1 LRYELQIATR
11 YLRARRR
18 DAFISI
24 TTIFTAIGVMI
35 GVAALVIV
43 LAVMGGFE
51 QSLRQ
56 RILTLTP
63 QVQILSFN
71 GSISGYDAL
80 LARANSV
87 HGVAGSDPF
96 IVGQAMVSSPR
107 GISGVIARGID
118 PANAAIVSQLLRY
131 IQQGSLDS
139 LSAPGTTSAAT
150 IAPAASAT
158 TPSSHSL
165 SPSRSSPSSQSSPAS
180 QSSAAPASLS
190 DGAIAIGS
198 TLAEKLKV
206 RVGDRVTAVVPV
218 TGRSDND
225 ITTKSGHFT
234 VGAIF
239 ESGVAF
245 LDRDL
250 VFMGLGNAQRFFGRV
265 GKVDGLEIQLINLDD
280 TDLVTAQL
288 RSLFGPQFR
297 VSNWMEFNE
306 AAAAG
311 FEMLKR
317 VYTLVLLMLIGVAAF
332 NLVATLIMVVMEKRK
347 DIAVLMSMGATPREV
362 RLIFVFKGL
371 IVGAFGTIAGLLLGA
386 VGCFVL
392 AHYHFIHIQKEIYGM
407 STIPIAVQPLS
418 FALVAV
424 ASMIL
429 CLIATFYPARQASR
443 ELPVE
448 VFRG

>member
-1 LRYELQIATR
+1 MR

-35 GVAALVIV
+35 GVAALVMV
-43 LAVMGGFE
+43 LAVMSGFE
-51 QSLRQ
+51 QSLRL

-71 GSISGYDAL
+71 GSMTNYPAL
-80 LARANSV
+80 LARANAV
-87 HGVAGSDPF
+87 RGVAGSDPF
-96 IVGQAMVSSPR
+96 VVGQAMMSSPR
-107 GISGVIARGID
+107 GISGVIVRGID
-118 PANAAIVSQLLRY
+118 PQNAAIVSQLLHY
-131 IQQGSLDS
+131 IQHGSLDS
-139 LSAPGTTSAAT
+139 LSVPGSPPAPPVVNKVIGHAHAR
-150 IAPAASAT
+150 APT
-158 TPSSHSL
+158 
-165 SPSRSSPSSQSSPAS
+165 PAS
-180 QSSAAPASLS
+180 VTPAAPATS

-206 RVGDRVTAVVPV
+206 AIGDPVTAVVPV
-218 TGRSDND
+218 TAGPDND
-225 ITTKSGHFT
+225 IITKTGHFR

-250 VFMGLGNAQRFFGRV
+250 VFMGLANAQSFFGRE
-265 GKVDGLEIQLINLDD
+265 GKVDGLEVQLINLDD

-288 RSLFGPQFR
+288 RVQFGSSYR

-317 VYTLVLLMLIGVAAF
+317 VYALVLLMLIGVAAF

-362 RLIFVFKGL
+362 RLIFVLKGL
-371 IVGAFGTIAGLLLGA
+371 IVGAFGTVAGLLLGA
-386 VGCFVL
+386 TGCFVL
-392 AHYHFIHIQKEIYGM
+392 SHYHFIHIQKEIYGM
-407 STIPIAVQPLS
+407 STLPIAIEPLS

>member
-1 LRYELQIATR
+1 VR

-24 TTIFTAIGVMI
+24 TTIFTAVGVMI
-35 GVAALVIV
+35 GVAALVVV

-51 QSLRQ
+51 QSLRL

-71 GSISGYDAL
+71 GSISGYGAL
-80 LARANSV
+80 LARANSIR
-87 HGVAGSDPF
+87 GVAGSDPF
-96 IVGQAMVSSPR
+96 IVGQAMISSPR
-107 GISGVIARGID
+107 GISGVIVRGID
-118 PANAAIVSQLLRY
+118 PDNAAIVAQLLRY
-131 IQQGSLDS
+131 IQHGSLGS
-139 LSAPGTTSAAT
+139 LSAAGP
-150 IAPAASAT
+150 PAASAAT
-158 TPSSHSL
+158 VAA
-165 SPSRSSPSSQSSPAS
+165 PSRSRLPSTMPT
-180 QSSAAPASLS
+180 

-206 RVGDRVTAVVPV
+206 TIGDQVTAVVPV
-218 TGRSDND
+218 TGGADND
-225 ITTKSGHFT
+225 ITTKTGRFT

-250 VFMGLGNAQRFFGRV
+250 VFMGLGNAQRFFGRE

-280 TDLVTAQL
+280 TDVVTAQL
-288 RSLFGPQFR
+288 RSRFGSSFR

-317 VYTLVLLMLIGVAAF
+317 VYALVLLMLIGVAAF

-362 RLIFVFKGL
+362 RLIFVLKGL
-371 IVGAFGTIAGLLLGA
+371 IVGAFGTVAGLVLGA
-386 VGCFVL
+386 IGCFVL
-392 AHYHFIHIQKEIYGM
+392 SRYHFIHIQKEIYGM
-407 STIPIAVQPLS
+407 STLPVAMQPVS

-429 CLIATFYPARQASR
+429 CLVATFYPARQASR

>member
-1 LRYELQIATR
+1 LRYELQIAVR

-35 GVAALVIV
+35 GVAALVVV

-87 HGVAGSDPF
+87 AGVAGSDPF
-96 IVGQAMVSSPR
+96 IVGQAMISSSR
-107 GISGVIARGID
+107 GISGVIVRGID
-118 PANAAIVSQLLRY
+118 PDNAAIVAQLLRY
-131 IQQGSLDS
+131 IQHGSLRS
-139 LSAPGTTSAAT
+139 LSGGITPAAGA
-150 IAPAASAT
+150 APAAI
-158 TPSSHSL
+158 
-165 SPSRSSPSSQSSPAS
+165 PAS
-180 QSSAAPASLS
+180 SIARSPTPAI

-198 TLAEKLKV
+198 TLADKLKV
-206 RVGDRVTAVVPV
+206 TIGDTVTAVVPV
-218 TGRSDND
+218 TGGPDND
-225 ITTKSGHFT
+225 LTTKTGHFT

-250 VFMGLGNAQRFFGRV
+250 VFMGLGNAQSFFGRV

-288 RSLFGPQFR
+288 RARFGPSFR

-317 VYTLVLLMLIGVAAF
+317 VYALVLLMLIGVAAF

-347 DIAVLMSMGATPREV
+347 DIAVLMSMGATPAEV
-362 RLIFVFKGL
+362 RLIFVLKGL
-371 IVGAFGTIAGLLLGA
+371 IVGAFGTIAGLVLGA
-386 VGCFVL
+386 IGCFVL
-392 AHYHFIHIQKEIYGM
+392 SHYHFIHIQKEIYGM
-407 STIPIAVQPLS
+407 STLPVAMQPLN
-418 FALVAV
+418 FALVAI
-424 ASMIL
+424 ASMLL
-429 CLIATFYPARQASR
+429 CLVATFYPARQASR

-448 VFRG
+448 VFRS

>member
-1 LRYELQIATR
+1 MRYELQIAAR

-35 GVAALVIV
+35 GVAALVVV

-71 GSISGYDAL
+71 GSISNYDDL
-80 LARANSV
+80 LKRADSLR
-87 HGVAGSDPF
+87 GVAGSDPF
-96 IVGQAMVSSPR
+96 IVGQAMMSSPR
-107 GISGVIARGID
+107 GISGVIVRGID
-118 PANAAIVSQLLRY
+118 PQNAAIVSQLLHY
-131 IQQGSLDS
+131 IQHGSLDT
-139 LSAPGTTSAAT
+139 LSV
-150 IAPAASAT
+150 PAAVPVVATPPPVAKLSKSASRKSHAPPP
-158 TPSSHSL
+158 TPAPVVQAAST
-165 SPSRSSPSSQSSPAS
+165 SSPP
-180 QSSAAPASLS
+180 S

-206 RVGDRVTAVVPV
+206 AIGDPVTAVVPV
-218 TGRSDND
+218 TAGPDND
-225 ITTKSGHFT
+225 IATKTGHFK

-250 VFMGLGNAQRFFGRV
+250 VFMGLGNAQSFFGRV
-265 GKVDGLEIQLINLDD
+265 GKVDGLEVQLINLDD

-288 RSLFGPQFR
+288 RKQFGTSYR
-297 VSNWMEFNE
+297 VTNWMQFNE

-317 VYTLVLLMLIGVAAF
+317 VYALVLLMLIGVAAF

-362 RLIFVFKGL
+362 RLIFVLKGL
-371 IVGAFGTIAGLLLGA
+371 IVGAFGTVAGLMLGA
-386 VGCFVL
+386 IGCFVL
-392 AHYHFIHIQKEIYGM
+392 SHYHFIHIQKEIYGM
-407 STIPIAVQPLS
+407 STVPIQFQPFNFL
-418 FALVAV
+418 LVAV

-429 CLIATFYPARQASR
+429 CLVATFYPARQASR

-448 VFRG
+448 VFRS

>member
-1 LRYELQIATR
+1 MR

-35 GVAALVIV
+35 GVAALVMV
-43 LAVMGGFE
+43 LAVMSGFE
-51 QSLRQ
+51 QSLRL

-71 GSISGYDAL
+71 GSMTNYPTL
-80 LARANSV
+80 LARANAV
-87 HGVAGSDPF
+87 RGVAGSDPF
-96 IVGQAMVSSPR
+96 VVGQAMMSSPR
-107 GISGVIARGID
+107 GISGVIVRGID
-118 PANAAIVSQLLRY
+118 PQNAAIVSQLLHY
-131 IQQGSLDS
+131 IQHGSLDS
-139 LSAPGTTSAAT
+139 LAVPGSPPAPPVVNKVVGHTAHARAPTPASV
-150 IAPAASAT
+150 APA
-158 TPSSHSL
+158 PV
-165 SPSRSSPSSQSSPAS
+165 P
-180 QSSAAPASLS
+180 S

-206 RVGDRVTAVVPV
+206 AIGDPVTAVVPV
-218 TGRSDND
+218 TAGPDND
-225 ITTKSGHFT
+225 IITKTGHFR

-250 VFMGLGNAQRFFGRV
+250 VFMGLANAQSFFGRE
-265 GKVDGLEIQLINLDD
+265 GKVDGLEVQLINLDD

-288 RSLFGPQFR
+288 RVQFGSSYR

-317 VYTLVLLMLIGVAAF
+317 VYALVLLMLIGVAAF

-362 RLIFVFKGL
+362 RLIFVLKGL
-371 IVGAFGTIAGLLLGA
+371 IVGAFGTVAGLLLGA
-386 VGCFVL
+386 TGCFVL
-392 AHYHFIHIQKEIYGM
+392 SHYHFIHIQKEIYGM
-407 STIPIAVQPLS
+407 STLPIAIEPLS

>member
-1 LRYELQIATR
+1 LRYELQIAVR

-35 GVAALVIV
+35 GVAALVVV

-51 QSLRQ
+51 QSLRE

-87 HGVAGSDPF
+87 TGVAGSDPF
-96 IVGQAMVSSPR
+96 IVGQAMISSPR
-107 GISGVIARGID
+107 GISGVIVRGID
-118 PANAAIVSQLLRY
+118 PDNAAIVGQLLRY
-131 IQQGSLDS
+131 IQHGSLGS
-139 LSAPGTTSAAT
+139 LSNANNAT
-150 IAPAASAT
+150 PSAT
-158 TPSSHSL
+158 TTTMTPAL
-165 SPSRSSPSSQSSPAS
+165 SRSRSPTP
-180 QSSAAPASLS
+180 PV

-198 TLAEKLKV
+198 TLADKLKV
-206 RVGDRVTAVVPV
+206 TIGDPVTAVVPV
-218 TGRSDND
+218 TNGPNHD
-225 ITTKSGHFT
+225 IATKTGHFI

-250 VFMGLGNAQRFFGRV
+250 VFMGLGNAQSFFGRV

-288 RSLFGPQFR
+288 RARFGASFR
-297 VSNWMEFNE
+297 VSNWKEFNA

-317 VYTLVLLMLIGVAAF
+317 VYALVLLMLIGVAAF

-347 DIAVLMSMGATPREV
+347 DIAVLMSMGATPAEV
-362 RLIFVFKGL
+362 RRIFVLKGL
-371 IVGAFGTIAGLLLGA
+371 IVGAFGTIAGLVLGA
-386 VGCFVL
+386 IGCFVL
-392 AHYHFIHIQKEIYGM
+392 SHYHFIHIQKEIYGM
-407 STIPIAVQPLS
+407 STLPVAMQPLS
-418 FALVAV
+418 FALVAI
-424 ASMIL
+424 ASMLL
-429 CLIATFYPARQASR
+429 CLVATFYPARQASR

>member
-1 LRYELQIATR
+1 MVAVRIRQSVLHLRYELQIATR

-35 GVAALVIV
+35 GVAALVVV

-71 GSISGYDAL
+71 GSIANYDAL
-80 LARANSV
+80 LARADATP
-87 HGVAGSDPF
+87 GVAGSDPF
-96 IVGQAMVSSPR
+96 VVGQAMMSSPR
-107 GISGVIARGID
+107 GISGVIVRGID
-118 PANAAIVSQLLRY
+118 PQNAAIVSQLKGY
-131 IQQGSLDS
+131 IQHGSLDK
-139 LSAPGTTSAAT
+139 LSAPGEPPSAPPAMQPSLRKSHGAT
-150 IAPAASAT
+150 LTPAA
-158 TPSSHSL
+158 L
-165 SPSRSSPSSQSSPAS
+165 
-180 QSSAAPASLS
+180 APMPS

-206 RVGDRVTAVVPV
+206 AIGQPVTAVVPV
-218 TGRSDND
+218 TAGPDND
-225 ITTKSGHFT
+225 IATKTGHFT
-234 VGAIF
+234 IGAIF

-250 VFMGLGNAQRFFGRV
+250 VFMGLQNAQRFFGRE
-265 GKVDGLEIQLINLDD
+265 GKVDGLEIQLINLDN
-280 TDLVTAQL
+280 TDAVTAQL
-288 RSLFGPQFR
+288 RAEFGSSYR

-317 VYTLVLLMLIGVAAF
+317 VYALVLLMLIGVAAF

-347 DIAVLMSMGATPREV
+347 DIAVLMSMGATPAEV
-362 RLIFVFKGL
+362 RLIFVLKGL
-371 IVGAFGTIAGLLLGA
+371 IVGAFGTMAGLLLGA
-386 VGCFVL
+386 TGCFVL
-392 AHYHFIHIQKEIYGM
+392 SHYHFIHIQKEIYGM
-407 STIPIAVQPLS
+407 STLPIEIQPLS

-429 CLIATFYPARQASR
+429 CLVATFYPARQASR

-448 VFRG
+448 VFRS

>member
-24 TTIFTAIGVMI
+24 TTIFTAVGVMI

-51 QSLRQ
+51 ESLRL

-87 HGVAGSDPF
+87 PGVAGSDPF
-96 IVGQAMVSSPR
+96 IVGQSMISSPR

-118 PANAAIVSQLLRY
+118 PDNAAIVAQLLHY
-131 IQQGSLDS
+131 IQQGSLGS
-139 LSAPGTTSAAT
+139 LSASGSPAVGTAT
-150 IAPAASAT
+150 RAAASR
-158 TPSSHSL
+158 
-165 SPSRSSPSSQSSPAS
+165 SRAAAVPPA
-180 QSSAAPASLS
+180 

-206 RVGDRVTAVVPV
+206 TIGDPVTAVVPV
-218 TGRSDND
+218 AGGAGND
-225 ITTKSGHFT
+225 ISTKTGHFT

-250 VFMGLGNAQRFFGRV
+250 VFMGLGNAQRFFGRE

-288 RSLFGPQFR
+288 RSRFGSSFR

-317 VYTLVLLMLIGVAAF
+317 VYALVLLMLIGVAAF

-347 DIAVLMSMGATPREV
+347 DIAVLLSMGATPHEV
-362 RLIFVFKGL
+362 RLIFVLKGL
-371 IVGAFGTIAGLLLGA
+371 IVGAFGTIAGLVLGA
-386 VGCFVL
+386 LGCFVL
-392 AHYHFIHIQKEIYGM
+392 SRYHFIHIQKEIYGM
-407 STIPIAVQPLS
+407 STLPVAVQPLS

-424 ASMIL
+424 ASMLL
-429 CLIATFYPARQASR
+429 CLVATFYPARQASR

-448 VFRG
+448 VFRS

>member
-1 LRYELQIATR
+1 
-11 YLRARRR
+11 LRARRR

-87 HGVAGSDPF
+87 PGVAGSDPF
-96 IVGQAMVSSPR
+96 IVGQAMISSPR
-107 GISGVIARGID
+107 GISGVIVRGID
-118 PANAAIVSQLLRY
+118 PDNAAIVTQLLRY
-131 IQQGSLDS
+131 IQQGSLGS
-139 LSAPGTTSAAT
+139 LSASASPAVGTATRSAA
-150 IAPAASAT
+150 
-158 TPSSHSL
+158 
-165 SPSRSSPSSQSSPAS
+165 SRSRSTAQPPV
-180 QSSAAPASLS
+180 

-206 RVGDRVTAVVPV
+206 TIGDPVTAVVPV
-218 TGRSDND
+218 AGGAGND
-225 ITTKSGHFT
+225 ITTKTGHFT

-250 VFMGLGNAQRFFGRV
+250 VFMGLANAQRFFGRE

-288 RSLFGPQFR
+288 RSRFGSSFR
-297 VSNWMEFNE
+297 VSNWEEFNE

-317 VYTLVLLMLIGVAAF
+317 VYALVLLMLIGVAAF

-362 RLIFVFKGL
+362 RLIFVLKGL
-371 IVGAFGTIAGLLLGA
+371 IVGAFGTVAGLVLGA
-386 VGCFVL
+386 IGCFVL
-392 AHYHFIHIQKEIYGM
+392 SRYHFIHIQKEIYGM
-407 STIPIAVQPLS
+407 STLPVAAQPLS
-418 FALVAV
+418 FAMVAV

-429 CLIATFYPARQASR
+429 CLLATFYPARQASR

>member
-1 LRYELQIATR
+1 LRYELQIAVR

-35 GVAALVIV
+35 GVAALVMV
-43 LAVMGGFE
+43 LAVMSGFE
-51 QSLRQ
+51 QSLRL

-71 GSISGYDAL
+71 GSIANYPAL
-80 LARANSV
+80 LARANAV
-87 HGVAGSDPF
+87 RGVAGSDPF
-96 IVGQAMVSSPR
+96 IVGQAMMSSPR
-107 GISGVIARGID
+107 GISGVIVRGID
-118 PANAAIVSQLLRY
+118 PQNAAIVSQLLHY
-131 IQQGSLDS
+131 IQHGSLDS
-139 LSAPGTTSAAT
+139 LAVSGSPPTPPIVNKVIEHRARAR
-150 IAPAASAT
+150 APATAPAT
-158 TPSSHSL
+158 P
-165 SPSRSSPSSQSSPAS
+165 
-180 QSSAAPASLS
+180 AAPVPS

-206 RVGDRVTAVVPV
+206 AIGDPVTAVVPL
-218 TGRSDND
+218 TAGPDND
-225 ITTKSGHFT
+225 IITKTGHFR

-250 VFMGLGNAQRFFGRV
+250 VFMGLANAQSFFGRE
-265 GKVDGLEIQLINLDD
+265 GKVDGLEVQLINLDD

-288 RSLFGPQFR
+288 RVQFGSSYR
-297 VSNWMEFNE
+297 VTNWMEFNE

-317 VYTLVLLMLIGVAAF
+317 VYALVLLMLIGVAAF

-362 RLIFVFKGL
+362 RLIFVLKGL
-371 IVGAFGTIAGLLLGA
+371 IVGAFGTAAGLLLGA
-386 VGCFVL
+386 TGCFVL
-392 AHYHFIHIQKEIYGM
+392 SHYHFIHIQKEIYGM
-407 STIPIAVQPLS
+407 STLPIAIEPLS
-418 FALVAV
+418 FAMVAV

-448 VFRG
+448 VFRS

>member
-1 LRYELQIATR
+1 MRFRAQAVLHLRYELQIALR

-35 GVAALVIV
+35 GVAALVVV

-71 GSISGYDAL
+71 GSISDYGAL
-80 LARANSV
+80 LARANSIP
-87 HGVAGSDPF
+87 GVAGSDPF
-96 IVGQAMVSSPR
+96 IVGQAMISSPR
-107 GISGVIARGID
+107 GISGVIVRGID
-118 PANAAIVSQLLRY
+118 PDNAAIVAQLLRY
-131 IQQGSLDS
+131 IQQGSLGS
-139 LSAPGTTSAAT
+139 LSATGTPAAQAAGT
-150 IAPAASAT
+150 AAPAATSR
-158 TPSSHSL
+158 
-165 SPSRSSPSSQSSPAS
+165 SRSSSAPPA
-180 QSSAAPASLS
+180 

-198 TLAEKLKV
+198 TLAEKLKAAI
-206 RVGDRVTAVVPV
+206 GDPVTAVVPV
-218 TGRSDND
+218 TGGADND
-225 ITTKSGHFT
+225 ITTKTGHFT

-250 VFMGLGNAQRFFGRV
+250 VFMGLGNAQRFFGRE

-280 TDLVTAQL
+280 TDVVTAQL
-288 RSLFGPQFR
+288 RSRFGSSFR

-317 VYTLVLLMLIGVAAF
+317 VYALVLLMLIGVAAF

-362 RLIFVFKGL
+362 RLIFVLKGL
-371 IVGAFGTIAGLLLGA
+371 IVGAFGTIAGLVLGA
-386 VGCFVL
+386 IGCFVL
-392 AHYHFIHIQKEIYGM
+392 SHYHFIHIQKEIYGM
-407 STIPIAVQPLS
+407 STLPVAVQPLS

-429 CLIATFYPARQASR
+429 CLVATFYPARQASR

>member
-1 LRYELQIATR
+1 VRIHAQAVLHLRYELQIAIR

-24 TTIFTAIGVMI
+24 TTIFTAVGVMI
-35 GVAALVIV
+35 GVAALVVV

-80 LARANSV
+80 LARANSIP
-87 HGVAGSDPF
+87 GVAGSDPF
-96 IVGQAMVSSPR
+96 IVGQAMISSPR

-118 PANAAIVSQLLRY
+118 PDNAAIVTQLLRY
-131 IQQGSLDS
+131 IQQGSLGS
-139 LSAPGTTSAAT
+139 LSASGSPAVGAAT
-150 IAPAASAT
+150 RAAASRSRPAAQ
-158 TPSSHSL
+158 P
-165 SPSRSSPSSQSSPAS
+165 PV
-180 QSSAAPASLS
+180 

-206 RVGDRVTAVVPV
+206 TIGDPVTAVVPV
-218 TGRSDND
+218 AGGAGND
-225 ITTKSGHFT
+225 ITTKTGHFV

-250 VFMGLGNAQRFFGRV
+250 VFMGLGNAQRFFGRE

-280 TDLVTAQL
+280 TDVVTAQL
-288 RSLFGPQFR
+288 RSRFGSSFR

-317 VYTLVLLMLIGVAAF
+317 VYALVLLMLIGVAAF

-347 DIAVLMSMGATPREV
+347 DIAVLMSMGATPHEV
-362 RLIFVFKGL
+362 RLIFVLKGL
-371 IVGAFGTIAGLLLGA
+371 IVGAFGTVAGLVLGA
-386 VGCFVL
+386 IGCFVL
-392 AHYHFIHIQKEIYGM
+392 SHYHFIHIQKEIYGM
-407 STIPIAVQPLS
+407 STLPVAAQPLS
-418 FALVAV
+418 FVLVAV

-429 CLIATFYPARQASR
+429 CLVATFYPARQASR

>member
-1 LRYELQIATR
+1 VR

-35 GVAALVIV
+35 GVAALIVV

-63 QVQILSFN
+63 QVQILSFT

-80 LARANSV
+80 MTRANSV
-87 HGVAGSDPF
+87 PGVAGSDPF
-96 IVGQAMVSSPR
+96 IVGQAMMSSPR
-107 GISGVIARGID
+107 GISGVIVRGID
-118 PANAAIVSQLLRY
+118 PQNAAIVSQLLRY
-131 IQQGSLDS
+131 IQHGSLDS
-139 LSAPGTTSAAT
+139 LSLPGGQAPPSALPVTGGKAQAAESTTS
-150 IAPAASAT
+150 PL
-158 TPSSHSL
+158 TP
-165 SPSRSSPSSQSSPAS
+165 
-180 QSSAAPASLS
+180 AAPASS

-206 RVGDRVTAVVPV
+206 TVGDRVAAVVPL
-218 TGRSDND
+218 TAGSDNN
-225 ITTKSGHFT
+225 IVTKTGHFT

-250 VFMGLGNAQRFFGRV
+250 VFMGLSNAQRFFGRE
-265 GKVDGLEIQLINLDD
+265 GKVDGLEIQLINLDN

-288 RSLFGPQFR
+288 RSRFGSSYR

-317 VYTLVLLMLIGVAAF
+317 VYALVLLMLIGVAAF

-347 DIAVLMSMGATPREV
+347 DIAVLMSMGATAREV
-362 RLIFVFKGL
+362 RLIFVLKGL
-371 IVGAFGTIAGLLLGA
+371 IVGAFGTVGGLVLGA
-386 VGCFVL
+386 IGCFVL
-392 AHYHFIHIQKEIYGM
+392 SHYHFIHIQKEIYGM
-407 STIPIAVQPLS
+407 STLPIAAEPVS
-418 FALVAV
+418 FAMVAV

-429 CLIATFYPARQASR
+429 CLSATFYPARQASR

-448 VFRG
+448 VFRS

>member
-1 LRYELQIATR
+1 LRYELQIAAR

-24 TTIFTAIGVMI
+24 TTIFTAVGVMI
-35 GVAALVIV
+35 GVAALVLV

-63 QVQILSFN
+63 QVQILSFD
-71 GSISGYDAL
+71 GSIANYAAL
-80 LARANSV
+80 LARADATR
-87 HGVAGSDPF
+87 GVAGSDPF
-96 IVGQAMVSSPR
+96 IVGQAMMSSPR
-107 GISGVIARGID
+107 GISGVIVRGID
-118 PANAAIVSQLLRY
+118 PQNASIVSQLKGYL
-131 IQQGSLDS
+131 QHGSLDQ
-139 LSAPGTTSAAT
+139 LATPGAP
-150 IAPAASAT
+150 PAAP
-158 TPSSHSL
+158 PSKH
-165 SPSRSSPSSQSSPAS
+165 PSRRRAHDARLGLPAT
-180 QSSAAPASLS
+180 APTPL

-206 RVGDRVTAVVPV
+206 AIGDPVTAVVPV
-218 TGRSDND
+218 TAGPDNE
-225 ITTKSGHFT
+225 IATKTGHFT

-250 VFMGLGNAQRFFGRV
+250 VFMGLQNAQQFFGRE
-265 GKVDGLEIQLINLDD
+265 GKVDGLEIQLINLDN
-280 TDLVTAQL
+280 TDAVTAQL
-288 RSLFGPQFR
+288 RAAFGPSYR

-311 FEMLKR
+311 FEMLRR
-317 VYTLVLLMLIGVAAF
+317 VYALVLLMLIGVAAF

-347 DIAVLMSMGATPREV
+347 DIAVLMSMGATTREV
-362 RLIFVFKGL
+362 RLIFVLKGM
-371 IVGAFGTIAGLLLGA
+371 IVGAFGTTAGLLLGA
-386 VGCFVL
+386 IGCFVL

-407 STIPIAVQPLS
+407 STLPVEMQPLN

-424 ASMIL
+424 ASMLL
-429 CLIATFYPARQASR
+429 CLVATFYPARQASR

-448 VFRG
+448 VFRS